1 MIGNRIKEILKE
13 KQMTMYRLSKITG
26 ISASYISEMISG
38 KYNNPSADILQK
50 LSTALGVSVTKLLKK
65 AS

>member
-1 MIGNRIKEILKE
+1 MIGNNVKQILEE
-13 KQMTMYRLSKITG
+13 KNISMYRLSKITG
-26 ISASYISEMISG
+26 ISSSYISEMISG